1 MASCGYSSLHPVNE
15 ILRDVVNEA
24 IPSDSQLIA
33 HRAFEPIQ
41 VQDRSGTI
49 LIEESRAFMGE
60 AGADP
65 QRAPGA
71 ARQALSHFSRSS
83 TTYKCEIYSFA
94 DSIPM
99 EDIADS
105 QYPMQEQMR
114 SARRVKRALLLAEE
128 KRAADVLF
136 DTGSFANTSPGTKF
150 DSAGGEPLTFLSE
163 QIDVLRAANHGIMP
177 DTMILGYDVF
187 RALGRN
193 PEMRGYITTGAG
205 GVASGNRLLQ
215 NDVILEVLRDQ
226 LGIPNI
232 LVGAAR
238 RETAVAGATSNEAQ
252 IWDAETIGLY
262 LMRGGD
268 PQVGRSGNVKIM
280 PLCAV
285 DLRFQDYIAGEYDD
299 LDMVRKN
306 VYGEHVQQFKLI
318 DATRG
323 RLLTNCLA

>member
-1 MASCGYSSLHPVNE
+1 MASGGYSSLHPVNE
-15 ILRDVVNEA
+15 ILSGVVNEA

-71 ARQALSHFSRSS
+71 ARQALSHFSRTS

-136 DTGSFANTSPGTKF
+136 DTGSIANTSPGTKF
-150 DSAGGEPLTFLSE
+150 NAAGGEPLTFISQE
-163 QIDVLRAANHGIMP
+163 IDTLRAANHGIMP

-238 RETAVAGATSNEAQ
+238 RETAVAGATSSEAQ
-252 IWDAETIGLY
+252 IWEAETIGLY

-268 PQVGRSGNVKIM
+268 PQVGRSGNVKVM

>member
-1 MASCGYSSLHPVNE
+1 MSSGGYSSIHPVNE
-15 ILRDVVNEA
+15 ILTGVVNEA

-33 HRAFEPIQ
+33 ERAFEPIE

-71 ARQALSHFSRSS
+71 SRQALSHFTRSS

-99 EDIADS
+99 EDIEDS
-105 QYPMQEQMR
+105 QYPMAEQMR
-114 SARRVKRALLLAEE
+114 SARRVKRALLLAQEQ
-128 KRAADVLF
+128 RAASVLF
-136 DTGSFANTSPGTKF
+136 DTGSFANASPATKF
-150 DSAGGEPLTFLSE
+150 NAAGGEPLTYLSE

-215 NDVILEVLRDQ
+215 NEVIIEVLRDQ

-238 RETAVAGATSNEAQ
+238 RETAVAGAASSESQ
-252 IWDAETIGLY
+252 IWEAETIGFY

-268 PQVGRSGNVKIM
+268 PQVGRSGNLKIM

-285 DLRFQDYIAGEYDD
+285 DLRYKSYIAGEYDS

-323 RLLTNCLA
+323 RLITNCLA